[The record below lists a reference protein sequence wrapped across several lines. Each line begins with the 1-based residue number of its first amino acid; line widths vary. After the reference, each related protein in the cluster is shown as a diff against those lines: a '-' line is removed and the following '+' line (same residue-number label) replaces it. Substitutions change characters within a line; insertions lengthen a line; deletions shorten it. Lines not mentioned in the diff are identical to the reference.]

1 VGTMEE
7 EPQLAAYRDLLA
19 HYVAQSS
26 EPNMEECEQLSEYLH
41 EQGVSPDDLVELHL
55 DALKQIVIN
64 PDRVILRSID
74 FLIKMM
80 SGYGRDYREHQALKN
95 RQKLLDTEIDV
106 AAEVQKAL
114 LEGKVPSCSFADI
127 GAVSVPAKKMSGDY
141 YRIVNDGKRLAV
153 TIADIVGKGIP
164 AAMCMSM
171 IKYAMDSLP
180 ENKSGAPS
188 AILSS
193 LNRVVER
200 NVDPSMFIT
209 MFYSV
214 YDPETHIFSNSSA
227 GHEPGFYYSARENR
241 FVDLEARGL
250 SLGLTPE
257 SKYREWARKIWPG
270 DMIFLLT
277 DGVTEIRKD
286 HDFIERKQIVEII
299 RKSMHLPASRLVR
312 HVMYELKKMQKC
324 SFTDDFTF
332 IAMKF

>member
-1 VGTMEE
+1 MED
-7 EPQLAAYRDLLA
+7 EPHLAVYRDLLA
-19 HYVAQSS
+19 RYVAQDS
-26 EPNMEECEQLSEYLH
+26 EATEESERLSELFH
-41 EQGVSPDDLVELHL
+41 ERGVSPDDLVAMHL
-55 DALKQIVIN
+55 DALKQIAVN
-64 PDRVILRSID
+64 PDRVTLRSID
-74 FLIKMM
+74 FLMKMM
-80 SGYGRDYREHQALKN
+80 SGYGHDYREHQELKS
-95 RQKLLDTEIDV
+95 RQKQLDTEIDV

-114 LEGKVPSCSFADI
+114 LEGKVPSCPFADI

-171 IKYAMDSLP
+171 IKYAMDSIP
-180 ENKSGAPS
+180 ENNQGAPS
-188 AILSS
+188 SILAN

-209 MFYSV
+209 MFYGV

-227 GHEPGFYYSARENR
+227 GHEPGFYYSKRENR

-250 SLGLTPE
+250 SLGLAPE
-257 SKYREWARKIWPG
+257 SKYKEYARRIEPG

-286 HDFIERKQIVEII
+286 HDFIEREQIVEII
-299 RKSMHLPASRLVR
+299 REVMHMPAARLVR
-312 HVMYELKKMQKC
+312 HVMYELKKMQKY
-324 SFTDDFTF
+324 SFDDDFTF